1 MGWLQKA
8 NEELDM
14 KPYEGFRV
22 LRVGWNGKGYLYKI
36 LGVNTYLHVG
46 VGQVNLVQ
54 EDREKGGLV
63 SRIQER
69 RLRKAPLKWMTLD
82 GTWRWLRR

>member
-1 MGWLQKA
+1 
-8 NEELDM
+8 M

-36 LGVNTYLHVG
+36 LGVNTYLNVG

-54 EDREKGGLV
+54 EDREKGGV
-63 SRIQER
+63 GIKDTGEE
-69 RLRKAPLKWMTLD
+69 APEGPPEMD
-82 GTWRWLRR
+82 GIGWDLEVVAALIPINV